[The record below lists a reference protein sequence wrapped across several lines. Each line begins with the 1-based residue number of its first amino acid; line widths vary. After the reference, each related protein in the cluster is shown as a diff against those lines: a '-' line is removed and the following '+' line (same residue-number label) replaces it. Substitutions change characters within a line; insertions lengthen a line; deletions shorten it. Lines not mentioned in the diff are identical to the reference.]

1 MSVATVK
8 THLTHIY
15 AKTGVASRTG
25 LSAALPRR

>member
-15 AKTGVASRTG
+15 AKTGVTNRTG
-25 LSAALPRR
+25 LAAALR